1 MEDNMERED
10 NVERK
15 DNMEREDN
23 MEMEGNMEME
33 ASGVTS
39 SDAEQDGKVNVFLIM
54 RNKSFH
60 TQK

>member
-1 MEDNMERED
+1 ME
-10 NVERK
+10 

-23 MEMEGNMEME
+23 MEME

-39 SDAEQDGKVNVFLIM
+39 PDAEQDGKVNVLIM

-60 TQK
+60 TKK